1 MGQAARAI
9 CDVPA
14 RGAPSSQAVTAG
26 NDQPEPDAQQ
36 LEYENAILDLRMQH
50 AAALEAQREEAE
62 IELRTE
68 RQQNRKLISE
78 LSERFSA
85 ALEASLGRG
94 VQSMMMGHEQPLEA
108 VPGAVAG
115 DAPGLEA
122 ELAKLSA
129 DLRADQEQRRTVVS
143 DVLARLDS
151 TRFYQSELV
160 RYRQLHSHVT
170 LKRNMNIHAGLAVK
184 DSLDYLQAQRPH
196 AADHQYRTE
205 TELERSC
212 EQYRAGVMD
221 VSPGPDLAARI
232 AHTDKE
238 KQSLL
243 RELRRAKEKLD
254 GAAANATGALEDN
267 RVLCEK
273 LEESQRHS
281 SKLRPPGQQ
290 W

>member
-122 ELAKLSA
+122 ELAKLRA

-184 DSLDYLQAQRPH
+184 DSLDYLRAQRPH

-205 TELERSC
+205 TEL
-212 EQYRAGVMD
+212 
-221 VSPGPDLAARI
+221 
-232 AHTDKE
+232 
-238 KQSLL
+238 
-243 RELRRAKEKLD
+243 
-254 GAAANATGALEDN
+254 
-267 RVLCEK
+267 
-273 LEESQRHS
+273 
-281 SKLRPPGQQ
+281 
-290 W
+290 